1 MSRQLKPKTHP
12 ALNASSSPGK
22 LTHTRNLDGWP
33 LSVKEKLGGW
43 KPSTAPK
50 SSQRSVKDPASPNTR
65 PEANV
70 ISQSATRKRR
80 RDNGHT
86 VPTLVIDLT
95 DEPLEPVDNKR
106 PRLEGHAPS
115 ESSDQASQPQGRQT
129 RLEQDSTATLE
140 KKLSD
145 DLLPTEGNE
154 SHCDRAA
161 ADFRRL
167 KEQIQHLRHVSV
179 EENTTQAAM
188 IKNLLALVSAVETA
202 VAVREAELR
211 TRLSNLL
218 GTTDDV
224 KEQVMQ
230 LTSFS
235 RGTSWLVTSL
245 VGAALGRHHALLKDE
260 VQQDAHRRLYENAGP
275 SKEDAA
281 VNYKQ
286 LPFVIGDEGKCL
298 KKNVTQ

>member
-12 ALNASSSPGK
+12 ALNASSSAGK
-22 LTHTRNLDGWP
+22 LTHTRNLDGWTP
-33 LSVKEKLGGW
+33 LVKEKLGGW
-43 KPSTAPK
+43 KASTAPK
-50 SSQRSVKDPASPNTR
+50 SSQRSVKDPASPDTR
-65 PEANV
+65 PEANI

-95 DEPLEPVDNKR
+95 DEPLEPVHNKR
-106 PRLEGHAPS
+106 PRLEGRAPS
-115 ESSDQASQPQGRQT
+115 DTAI
-129 RLEQDSTATLE
+129 LE
-140 KKLSD
+140 KLSD
-145 DLLPTEGNE
+145 DLLPAEGSE
-154 SHCDRAA
+154 SHCDGAA

-167 KEQIQHLRHVSV
+167 KEQIQHLRHMSV

-202 VAVREAELR
+202 VDVREAELR
-211 TRLSNLL
+211 TGLSNLL

-224 KEQVMQ
+224 KEQAMQ

-235 RGTSWLVTSL
+235 SGISWLVTSL

-260 VQQDAHRRLYENAGP
+260 VQQDAHRRLYENAGH
-275 SKEDAA
+275 SEDVA
-281 VNYKQ
+281 VIYK
-286 LPFVIGDEGKCL
+286 
-298 KKNVTQ
+298 